1 MNARSEFTNRRS
13 PGVLSL
19 MKSFDGRVIDTGCRF
34 QIAVPALN
42 QPPLRPTRGS
52 GEGGVVDM
60 SGAPESATPFIEALR
75 AQAASASAPIANET
89 CHSFDFMS
97 DRGGEGWGG
106 RTYRALSPSIRRMR
120 SISVVWSALTSDAN
134 RKTYSSCPAPGLA
147 KSRSTIVIAP

>member
-19 MKSFDGRVIDTGCRF
+19 MKSFDGRVIETGWRF

-60 SGAPESATPFIEALR
+60 SGAPESATPFIDELR
-75 AQAASASAPIANET
+75 AQAARASAPSASEAYDNL
-89 CHSFDFMS
+89 DFMT
-97 DRGGEGWGG
+97 DGRGEGWGTGTCLPRAVAQHQAHAFDLG
-106 RTYRALSPSIRRMR
+106 RLVGVDVGRESEDVQL
-120 SISVVWSALTSDAN
+120 
-134 RKTYSSCPAPGLA
+134 LA
-147 KSRSTIVIAP
+147 R